1 MKLLNGF
8 VRRKRMT
15 GDKEIDNTLWYD
27 MIINQTFKTN
37 EDSELAAPLQKGEK
51 APSQT
56 SSSTS
61 S

>member
-1 MKLLNGF
+1 MI
-8 VRRKRMT
+8 

-37 EDSELAAPLQKGEK
+37 EDSELAASLQKGEET
-51 APSQT
+51 PSQT

>member
-1 MKLLNGF
+1 
-8 VRRKRMT
+8 MT